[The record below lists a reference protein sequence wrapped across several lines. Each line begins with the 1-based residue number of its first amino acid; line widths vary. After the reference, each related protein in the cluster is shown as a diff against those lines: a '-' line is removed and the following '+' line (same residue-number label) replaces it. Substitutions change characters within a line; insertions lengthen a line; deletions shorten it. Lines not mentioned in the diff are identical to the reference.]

1 MTPAPEYILKTTPA
15 PGKTVGY
22 VRVST
27 LAQNPE
33 RQLEGVPLNKVF
45 TDYASGKTKDRP
57 QLQAMLDYVREGDT
71 VVVHSI
77 DRLAR
82 NLVDLRRLVR
92 ELNMSG
98 VRVEFK
104 KEGMVFDGR
113 ETAAG
118 TFLLNM
124 VGGFAEFERA
134 MAYERQMEGVAL
146 AKRDKRYKG
155 RAPAIRVNNGKA
167 ELMARL
173 HAEGAKVSAMARQV
187 GVSRQTVYAWLKAKK
202 KDAPDSLQTNELRN
216 IFFS

>member
-1 MTPAPEYILKTTPA
+1 MSVTPIPEYILKTTHA

-33 RQLEGVPLNKVF
+33 RQLEGIPLNKVF

-57 QLQAMLDYVREGDT
+57 QLQAMLDYIREGDT

-92 ELNMSG
+92 GMNMGG

-113 ETAAG
+113 ETAMG

-124 VGGFAEFERA
+124 MGGFAEFERA

-167 ELMARL
+167 ELMEILYAK
-173 HAEGAKVSAMARQV
+173 GAKVSAMARKL
-187 GVSRQTVYAWLKAKK
+187 GVSRQTVYSWLKSRK
-202 KDAPDSLQTNELRN
+202 NEELIVAN
-216 IFFS
+216 HTIFS

>member
-104 KEGMVFDGR
+104 KEGMVFGGR

-124 VGGFAEFERA
+124 MGGFAEFERA
-134 MAYERQMEGVAL
+134 MSYERMMEGVAL
-146 AKRDKRYKG
+146 AKKEKRYKG
-155 RAPAIRVNNGKA
+155 RAPAIRANNGKA
-167 ELMARL
+167 EIMERL
-173 HAEGAKVSAMARQV
+173 HAKGARVCDMARQA
-187 GVSRQTVYAWLKAKK
+187 GVSRQTVYSWLAKQK
-202 KDAPDSLQTNELRN
+202 SANNLLQTKDTQDS
-216 IFFS
+216 IFS